1 MRWQESDSSSNV
13 EDRRGMRSAGMGL
26 GGLLIILVGAYFGL
40 DLRGLVG
47 PGGPIPQ
54 QQRQQVGQAPQDGY
68 KEFASHI
75 LGMTEQVWDAQFRE
89 HGLRYEHPRMVLFS
103 DSVQTGC
110 GNAPSSVGPFY
121 CPADQTVYLDPTF
134 FRELQQTLGG
144 SQAEF
149 SQAYVIG
156 HEVGHHVQNLLGYNG
171 KLKSYERREGKN
183 AGIRLELQADY
194 LAGVWAH
201 YAEKRWRI
209 LEPGD
214 VEAALTTA
222 KAIGDDRIQKRSQG
236 WVSPESFT
244 HGSAAQ
250 RLKHFREGLQTGDF
264 SKKKLDTFFDPNV
277 DPLRL

>member
-1 MRWQESDSSSNV
+1 MRWQESDGSSNV

-54 QQRQQVGQAPQDGY
+54 QQRKVGQPPKDGY

-89 HGLRYEHPRMVLFS
+89 HGLRYEHPHMVLFS

-134 FRELQQTLGG
+134 FQELKQTLGG

-156 HEVGHHVQNLLGYNG
+156 HEVGHHVQNLLGYNN

-201 YAEKRWRI
+201 YAEKRWQI

-250 RLKHFREGLQTGDF
+250 RLKHFRDGLQTGDF